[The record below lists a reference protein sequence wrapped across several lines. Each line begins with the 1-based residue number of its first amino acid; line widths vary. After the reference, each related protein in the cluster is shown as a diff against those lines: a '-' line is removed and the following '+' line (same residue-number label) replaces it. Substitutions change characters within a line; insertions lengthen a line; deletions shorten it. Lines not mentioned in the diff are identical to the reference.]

1 MKFSANLKAFMLL
14 FFRLALTGPL
24 VWAGQTLH
32 AGVLEKTFDTPD
44 GLKVSVKT
52 IAPYAQPAD
61 LQIVC
66 LFKHKAEGDTYIEAM
81 KDLDDKLGGLLS
93 SLRNRG
99 GFIGELGETILL
111 EPPAGTIAAKHLLL
125 IGLGDEKNLS
135 LDTLKVVGRVA
146 ASEAIRLQ
154 ARNVSF
160 APTIR
165 DQGQRDNRGRRR
177 RRGRCR
183 KHVTDIR
190 HKSAV
195 AERAPGCAFAHRFV
209 DYRCGDEVL
218 RGRGAESR
226 RKHRKGIPSHR
237 ETGAEP
243 YSTAK

>member
-1 MKFSANLKAFMLL
+1 
-14 FFRLALTGPL
+14 
-24 VWAGQTLH
+24 
-32 AGVLEKTFDTPD
+32 VLEKTFDAPN

-66 LFKHKAEGDTYIEAM
+66 VFKHKADGDTYIEAM

-99 GFIGELGETILL
+99 EFTGELGETILL
-111 EPPAGTIAAKHLLL
+111 DPPAGAIAAKQLLV
-125 IGLGDEKNLS
+125 IGLGEEKDLS
-135 LDTLKVVGRVA
+135 LDTLKLVGRVA

-165 DQGQRDNRGRRR
+165 DQGNTTIGVGDGDGAVVENMLLTYDTNQRLQ
-177 RRGRCR
+177 
-183 KHVTDIR
+183 KEHLAAPLLTDLWTIDAGT
-190 HKSAV
+190 KYYEDATQKVGESLEKAS
-195 AERAPGCAFAHRFV
+195 RAIEKR
-209 DYRCGDEVL
+209 
-218 RGRGAESR
+218 
-226 RKHRKGIPSHR
+226 
-237 ETGAEP
+237 GAEP

>member
-1 MKFSANLKAFMLL
+1 MKFSTNLKPFRLL
-14 FFRLALTGPL
+14 FFEFALTGSL
-24 VWAGQTLH
+24 LWAGQTLR
-32 AGVLEKTFDTPD
+32 ADVLEKTFDAPN

-99 GFIGELGETILL
+99 EFVGELGETILL
-111 EPPAGTIAAKHLLL
+111 EPPAGAIAAKHLLL

-135 LDTLKVVGRVA
+135 LDTLKVAGRVA
-146 ASEAIRLQ
+146 ANEAIRLQ

-165 DQGQRDNRGRRR
+165 DQGNDTIGVGDGDGAVVESMLLAYDTNQRLQ
-177 RRGRCR
+177 
-183 KHVTDIR
+183 KEHLAAPLITDLWTIDAGT
-190 HKSAV
+190 KYYEDAAQKVGESI
-195 AERAPGCAFAHRFV
+195 ERASEAI
-209 DYRCGDEVL
+209 EK
-218 RGRGAESR
+218 RG
-226 RKHRKGIPSHR
+226 
-237 ETGAEP
+237 TEP
-243 YSTAK
+243 YSTVK